1 MSKSISGENA
11 PSQFKYIGKPRGTI
25 DAPEKLKGQARYTAD
40 LQLPGMLHLRP
51 VLSPHAHARIVSI
64 DKEAALAM
72 PGVRAVLDASDL
84 THWRKKAASRVGALL
99 ARDEVMFQGHPVV
112 VVVGET
118 PQAAWDGASAVD
130 VDYEELDVVADIQTA
145 LKPGAPLV
153 WPNGIPEDESD
164 VSSDHGAEKGVYE
177 ELEFLPPNVHAGG
190 RCSRGDIEQGFAEA
204 DLVLERCYHTG
215 IVHQGYLEPQVCLAS
230 PEPMGGMTIYT
241 STQGPRTIHKD
252 VARLLDLPHS
262 SINVVPMTVGG
273 GFGGKHGLLEPL
285 AVAVALEMKAPV
297 KLELS
302 RTEDFM
308 TSMPAPAARVWL
320 KMGVRKDGAI
330 CAIQAE
336 IDIDNGVY
344 AAASWC
350 ELLARLLASGYKTP
364 NLKIDCRE
372 VLTHKPMAGPYRA
385 PTAQTASFAME
396 SHMDDLARSLN
407 LDPIEFRIK
416 NAASAGDPMV
426 HGRPWPSLGLKECLS
441 ALKESIAWKN
451 RDSAENEGWGLA
463 VGLWPCGVSP
473 ASAICQMLR
482 NGKVQVQ
489 LGSVDISGINSG
501 FTQVVAEILSVDPD
515 CVEIVQGNSHAAP
528 YAPPSGGSQVSY
540 SLIGAISEAT
550 QNVKEQLTKL
560 AADLFEASENDLVFD
575 EGSVHVAGLPSRKI
589 KLEKLAEEAES
600 RKGGSGPVIAT
611 ASNSIEDNAP
621 AVAVHAVKVAVDLET
636 GKVSPKNYIAVQ
648 DVGFAINPMLVEGQ
662 IQGGVLQGLGWGL
675 WEEMPYD
682 AQGQLLASNFLDY
695 AMPRADDS
703 VFVDAVLV
711 ENPSPQGPLGIRGV
725 GEPPIVPGG
734 AAVANAVKE
743 VTGVR
748 FEQLPIRS
756 QALWKA
762 MNS

>member
-1 MSKSISGENA
+1 
-11 PSQFKYIGKPRGTI
+11 
-25 DAPEKLKGQARYTAD
+25 
-40 LQLPGMLHLRP
+40 
-51 VLSPHAHARIVSI
+51 
-64 DKEAALAM
+64 
-72 PGVRAVLDASDL
+72 
-84 THWRKKAASRVGALL
+84 
-99 ARDEVMFQGHPVV
+99 MFQGHPVV

-118 PQAAWDGASAVD
+118 PQAAWDGAAAVD
-130 VDYEELDVVADIQTA
+130 IDYEELDVVADIASA

-164 VSSDHGAEKGVYE
+164 VSSDHGAEEGMYE
-177 ELEFLPPNVHAGG
+177 ELEFLPPNVHGG
-190 RCSRGDIEQGFAEA
+190 GTCSRGDIEKGFAEA

-262 SINVVPMTVGG
+262 SISVVPMTVGG

-320 KMGVRKDGAI
+320 KMGVKKDGAI
-330 CAIQAE
+330 CAIQAK

-372 VLTHKPMAGPYRA
+372 VLTNKPMAGPYRA

-426 HGRPWPSLGLKECLS
+426 DGKPWPSLGLKECLNT
-441 ALKESIAWKN
+441 LKESELWQN
-451 RDSAENEGWGLA
+451 RQTNENEGWGIA

-473 ASAICQMLR
+473 ASAVCRMLP
-482 NGKVQVQ
+482 NGNVQVQ
-489 LGSVDISGINSG
+489 VGSVDISGINSG
-501 FTQVVAEILSVDPD
+501 FVQIVAEVLSIDPSK
-515 CVEIVQGNSHAAP
+515 VEIIQVDSHAGP
-528 YAPPSGGSQVSY
+528 VAPPSGGSQVSY
-540 SLIGAISEAT
+540 SLAGAISGAT
-550 QNVKEQLTKL
+550 RNVKDQLAKL
-560 AADLFEASENDLVFD
+560 AAEHFEAAEKDLVFED
-575 EGSVHVAGLPSRKI
+575 GSVHVNGLPSKAI
-589 KLEKLAEEAES
+589 SLAKLAKQAES
-600 RKGGSGPVIAT
+600 RKGGAGPVIAT
-611 ASNSIEDNAP
+611 SSNSIQENAP
-621 AVAVHAVKVAVDLET
+621 AVAVHAVKVAVDSET
-636 GKVSPKNYIAVQ
+636 GKVTPKNYIAVQ
-648 DVGFAINPMLVEGQ
+648 DVGFAINPMLIEGQ
-662 IQGGVLQGLGWGL
+662 VQGGVLQGLGWGL

-711 ENPSPQGPLGIRGV
+711 ENPSPLGPLGIRGV

-734 AAVANAVKE
+734 AAVANAVRE

-748 FEQLPIRS
+748 FEQLPIRP